1 MLRRP
6 ILFTLAPLSAVA
18 ALLLT
23 LSPAGATPNHH
34 AVKDTRGTCHVATHI
49 RQLSTH
55 RTKNSAVRTQRVTV
69 TTRGTACRRL
79 LQQLSTHR
87 AKNSMVRTQHASASA
102 PRILLSCLL
111 HEKIVWRASIKQLHG
126 EAWTDT
132 CNGAIECFQTA
143 ELQEE
148 SPPDPGT
155 WFTIKEAAQTEGCI
169 KADESK
175 TNRNCHTILVTRT
188 YRTLGIFVIFWDDGT
203 HNPFHG
209 HTSGLTI
216 HATC

>member
-55 RTKNSAVRTQRVTV
+55 RTKNS
-69 TTRGTACRRL
+69 
-79 LQQLSTHR
+79 
-87 AKNSMVRTQHASASA
+87 MVRTQHATASA